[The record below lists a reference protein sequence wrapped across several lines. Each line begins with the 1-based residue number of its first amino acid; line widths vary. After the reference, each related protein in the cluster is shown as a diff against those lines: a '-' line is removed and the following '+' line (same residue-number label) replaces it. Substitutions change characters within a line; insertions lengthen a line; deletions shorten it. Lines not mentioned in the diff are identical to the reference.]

1 MWVSAKRL
9 SIVLL
14 ATVLLALG
22 QSQLVDEVR
31 TSIAHNDFQ
40 TAAQIVQ
47 SYQSQRG
54 ETPELAEAVSWLARG
69 ELAGSNY
76 DAADQYA
83 RNAYTMATKQLA
95 GRSVDVNENLA
106 TALGAAIEVHA
117 QVLAERGN
125 KAAGAQYLRTQLAKY
140 SSTSIGPRIQKNL
153 NLLTLQGSLAPALQE
168 ARYIGAK
175 PPTLASLRGK
185 PVLMYFWA
193 HWCSD
198 CKAEV
203 PILARLKSE
212 YAGKGLT
219 LIGPT
224 QLYGS
229 IAQGQD
235 APPAAEMQYIEQV
248 RDKYYADLR
257 DVPVPV
263 SAANFRRY
271 GASTT
276 PTLVLIDRAG
286 RVAMYHPGRMTYDEL
301 RAKIDEVVS
310 GKHS

>member
-14 ATVLLALG
+14 ATVLFTLA
-22 QSQLVDEVR
+22 QSPVIDEVR
-31 TSIAHNDFQ
+31 TAVARNDFQ

-47 SYQSQRG
+47 SYQSKRG

-69 ELAGSNY
+69 ELANKDY
-76 DAADQYA
+76 AAADQYA
-83 RNAYTMATKQLA
+83 KKAYSLATQQLA

-117 QVLAERGN
+117 QVLAAKGN
-125 KAAGAQYLRTQLAKY
+125 KPAGALYLRSQLAKY
-140 SSTSIGPRIQKNL
+140 GSTSIGDRIQKNL
-153 NLLTLQGSLAPALQE
+153 NLLTLPGSPAPALDE

-193 HWCSD
+193 HWCVD

-224 QLYGS
+224 QLYGA
-229 IAQGQD
+229 IAQGED
-235 APPAAEMQYIEQV
+235 APPAAEMKYIEQV
-248 RDKYYADLR
+248 RDKYYAGFARRPGAGKCSEFQALWREHD
-257 DVPVPV
+257 
-263 SAANFRRY
+263 ANV
-271 GASTT
+271 GA
-276 PTLVLIDRAG
+276 D
-286 RVAMYHPGRMTYDEL
+286 
-301 RAKIDEVVS
+301 
-310 GKHS
+310 

>member
-1 MWVSAKRL
+1 MWVFAK
-9 SIVLL
+9 SIASFVLAAAL
-14 ATVLLALG
+14 FALG
-22 QSQLVDEVR
+22 QSQVIEQVR
-31 TSIAHNDFQ
+31 AAIAANDFQ
-40 TAAQIVQ
+40 SAKSIVDA
-47 SYQSQRG
+47 YQQRG
-54 ETPELAEAVSWLARG
+54 TTPELAEAVSWLARG
-69 ELAGSNY
+69 EFANKDY
-76 DAADQYA
+76 VAADQYA
-83 RNAYTMATKQLA
+83 KKAYSMATLQLA

-117 QVLAERGN
+117 QVLAARGN
-125 KAAGAQYLRTQLAKY
+125 KAAAAQYLRTQLAKY
-140 SSTSIGPRIQKNL
+140 GSTSIAERVQKNL
-153 NLLTLQGSLAPALQE
+153 NLITLPGSLAPALD
-168 ARYIGAK
+168 ATHYIGAK

-193 HWCSD
+193 HWCMD
-198 CKAEV
+198 CRAEA

-212 YAGKGLT
+212 YASKGLT

-224 QLYGS
+224 QLYGA

-235 APPAAEMQYIEQV
+235 APPAAEMQYIGQV

-276 PTLVLIDRAG
+276 PTLVLIDRTG
-286 RVAMYHPGRMTYDEL
+286 HVAMYHPGRMTYDEL
-301 RAKIDEVVS
+301 RAKIDGVME

>member
-14 ATVLLALG
+14 ATVLLALA

-31 TSIAHNDFQ
+31 TSIARNDFQ

-69 ELAGSNY
+69 ELARSKY

-83 RNAYTMATKQLA
+83 KNAYTLATKQLA

-125 KAAGAQYLRTQLAKY
+125 KAGAAQYLKSQLVKY
-140 SSTSIGPRIQKNL
+140 NSTSIGERIQKNL
-153 NLLTLQGSLAPALQE
+153 NLLTLQGSQAPALVE

-175 PPTLASLRGK
+175 PPTLASL
-185 PVLMYFWA
+185 
-193 HWCSD
+193 
-198 CKAEV
+198 
-203 PILARLKSE
+203 ARQARAYVFL
-212 YAGKGLT
+212 G
-219 LIGPT
+219 
-224 QLYGS
+224 
-229 IAQGQD
+229 
-235 APPAAEMQYIEQV
+235 
-248 RDKYYADLR
+248 
-257 DVPVPV
+257 
-263 SAANFRRY
+263 
-271 GASTT
+271 
-276 PTLVLIDRAG
+276 TLVRRLQSRSADPRA
-286 RVAMYHPGRMTYDEL
+286 
-301 RAKIDEVVS
+301 IEV
-310 GKHS
+310 

>member
-83 RNAYTMATKQLA
+83 KQAYTLATKQLA

-117 QVLAERGN
+117 QVLAGRGN

-153 NLLTLQGSLAPALQE
+153 NLLTLPGWSGTRASGGALHWREAAYACFPARK
-168 ARYIGAK
+168 AR
-175 PPTLASLRGK
+175 
-185 PVLMYFWA
+185 
-193 HWCSD
+193 
-198 CKAEV
+198 
-203 PILARLKSE
+203 
-212 YAGKGLT
+212 
-219 LIGPT
+219 
-224 QLYGS
+224 
-229 IAQGQD
+229 
-235 APPAAEMQYIEQV
+235 
-248 RDKYYADLR
+248 ADVFL
-257 DVPVPV
+257 
-263 SAANFRRY
+263 
-271 GASTT
+271 G
-276 PTLVLIDRAG
+276 TLVQRLQSRSADPRA
-286 RVAMYHPGRMTYDEL
+286 
-301 RAKIDEVVS
+301 IEV
-310 GKHS
+310 